1 MMKNLRNGLRGVGG
15 IASAAASLRNFD
27 SNHRE
32 GILL

>member
-1 MMKNLRNGLRGVGG
+1 MENLRNGLKGVGG
-15 IASAAASLRNFD
+15 IASAATPLRNFD